1 MTDSPERQ
9 VDQATERDGTAA
21 VSPVRV
27 AAVQFDMQVGVEN
40 RQRNIEHGLALARR
54 AVDDGCTL
62 IVLPELAS
70 TGYTFTSREEAFAH
84 AEPVP
89 DGDTVRTWEAFAR
102 EHQIH
107 LVAGVAERDGMRLF
121 DTAVLIGPD
130 GYIGRYRKT
139 HLWYKEKLWFTP
151 GDEGLPVFETTIGR
165 IGLLVCWDIW
175 FPEVP
180 RLLAQQG
187 ADIICSV
194 NDWVW
199 TPPPLFDET
208 GKCMATYLTMTAAHV
223 NNVYIAAADRTGVER
238 GAKFLGCSVIAG
250 TNGWPLGPV
259 GGPEEETIL
268 IADLDLSAARSAP
281 VWNELNDLLRDR
293 RTDLYDDMLGYRLN
307 SALPR

>member
-1 MTDSPERQ
+1 MK
-9 VDQATERDGTAA
+9 
-21 VSPVRV
+21 VSRCSRRRS
-27 AAVQFDMQVGVEN
+27 VGS
-40 RQRNIEHGLALARR
+40 G
-54 AVDDGCTL
+54 
-62 IVLPELAS
+62 
-70 TGYTFTSREEAFAH
+70 
-84 AEPVP
+84 
-89 DGDTVRTWEAFAR
+89 
-102 EHQIH
+102 
-107 LVAGVAERDGMRLF
+107 
-121 DTAVLIGPD
+121 
-130 GYIGRYRKT
+130 
-139 HLWYKEKLWFTP
+139 
-151 GDEGLPVFETTIGR
+151 
-165 IGLLVCWDIW
+165 CWDIW